1 MKVLALSLVLALPG
15 LALATPA
22 AEVLGCARGNL
33 PTSLRVQDIE
43 FTTTS
48 AEGSSSRLK
57 ARLHT
62 RQQAGKDGGVR
73 AMLRVQSPEN
83 LTGASY
89 LVREA
94 ASYAD
99 EGLYVWLPSVKRVR
113 RISGEFADGALLGT
127 DFSYND
133 FKHLQNVYG
142 GLAVAREAVAE
153 KLQQREVW
161 LVAFKPAAGVKS
173 AYSEV
178 QSWVDRE
185 SCLPLQ
191 IRYFADGKLRKQ
203 LRVPVAALK
212 KVDRYWYP
220 SLVEMQDL
228 STGSSTSLRV
238 LGVLPDD
245 QPAEHYFDPKS
256 FYLGA
261 ARK

>member
-1 MKVLALSLVLALPG
+1 MKYLALLLVLALPG
-15 LALATPA
+15 LASATPA

-33 PTSLRVQDIE
+33 PQSLRVQDIE

-94 ASYAD
+94 ANYAD

-133 FKHLQNVYG
+133 FKQLQNVYG

-153 KLQQREVW
+153 KLHQREVW
-161 LVAFKPAAGVKS
+161 LVAFKPAAGIKS
-173 AYSEV
+173 TYSEV
-178 QSWVDRE
+178 QSWVDRQ

-191 IRYFADGKLRKQ
+191 IKYFADGKLRKQ
-203 LRVPVAALK
+203 LSVPVAALK
-212 KVDRYWYP
+212 KTDSGWYP
-220 SLVEMQDL
+220 SLVEMRDL
-228 STGSSTSLRV
+228 ASGSSTALRV
-238 LGVLPDD
+238 LKVEPG
-245 QPAEHYFDPKS
+245 ERGGERRFDPQR
-256 FYLGA
+256 FYLP
-261 ARK
+261 

>member
-1 MKVLALSLVLALPG
+1 MKYVALLLVLALPG
-15 LALATPA
+15 LASATPA

-33 PTSLRVQDIE
+33 PPSLRVQDIE

-48 AEGSSSRLK
+48 ADGTSRSLK

-62 RQQAGKDGGVR
+62 RQQAGEGGGVR

-83 LTGASY
+83 LAGASY

-94 ASYAD
+94 KSYAD
-99 EGLYVWLPSVKRVR
+99 EGLYVWLPSVKRVK

-133 FKHLQNVYG
+133 FKQLQNVYG

-153 KLQQREVW
+153 KLHQREVW
-161 LVAFKPAAGVKS
+161 LLAFKPAAGTKS

-178 QSWVDRE
+178 QSWVDRQ

-191 IRYFADGKLRKQ
+191 VKYFADGKLRKQ
-203 LRVPVAALK
+203 LSVPVAALK
-212 KVDRYWYP
+212 KADSSWYP

-228 STGSSTSLRV
+228 STGSSTTLRV
-238 LGVLPDD
+238 LGVQPDD
-245 QPAEHYFDPKS
+245 KLADHYFDPTR
-256 FYLGA
+256 FYQGA
-261 ARK
+261 VKK

>member
-1 MKVLALSLVLALPG
+1 MKYLALLLVLALPG
-15 LALATPA
+15 LASATPA

-33 PTSLRVQDIE
+33 PSSLRVQDIE

-48 AEGSSSRLK
+48 AEGSRRSLK

-62 RQQAGKDGGVR
+62 QQQAGKGGVR
-73 AMLRVQSPEN
+73 AMLRVQAPDN
-83 LTGASY
+83 LAGASY

-94 ASYAD
+94 ANYAD

-133 FKHLQNVYG
+133 FKQLQNVYG

-153 KLQQREVW
+153 TLQQREVW
-161 LVAFKPAAGVKS
+161 LLAFKPAAGVKS

-178 QSWVDRE
+178 QSWVDRQ

-191 IRYFADGKLRKQ
+191 VKYFADGKLRKQ
-203 LRVPVAALK
+203 LSVPVAALK
-212 KVDRYWYP
+212 KADGGWYP
-220 SLVEMQDL
+220 SLVEMRDL
-228 STGSSTSLRV
+228 ASGSSTALRV
-238 LGVLPDD
+238 LKVEPGER
-245 QPAEHYFDPKS
+245 AGERHFDPQR
-256 FYLGA
+256 FYLP
-261 ARK
+261 